1 MNGAAIE
8 LNGDTEAL
16 RAIGIIA
23 GRLEHR
29 EPLWR
34 AVGEEIAQQTAERF
48 ETSTGPDGQVWPPSW
63 RVKTHGGKTLVMQGI
78 LKQSMTLNVHEDGG
92 EFGSP
97 MICAAV
103 HQLGAT
109 IRAKTEKGLHWN
121 YRTKGANQD
130 SHARKMEVTIPA
142 RPFLGINEENEE
154 SILDVAEAYLLIGAP
169 Q

>member
-1 MNGAAIE
+1 MNGAAII
-8 LNGDTEAL
+8 LSGDNEAL
-16 RAIGIIA
+16 AAIGAIA
-23 GRLEHR
+23 GKLENR

-63 RVKTHGGKTLVMQGI
+63 RVKTLGGKTLVLSGI

-97 MICAAV
+97 MIYAAV

-109 IRAKTEKGLHWN
+109 IKAKTEKGLHWN
-121 YRTKGANQD
+121 YRRDGANKD
-130 SHARKMEVTIPA
+130 SHARKMSVTIPA
-142 RPFLGINEENEE
+142 RPYLGINEENAND
-154 SILDVAEAYLLIGAP
+154 ILAVAEAYLLLGSP